1 MGSQMLKTVGFLSFC
16 VLQEG
21 LPLGITRMV
30 KRRYY
35 LMEQA
40 KLANIIGEHRSALP
54 LNVCRPRR
62 ILGGRPTAS

>member
-1 MGSQMLKTVGFLSFC
+1 MCLM
-16 VLQEG
+16 QEG

-40 KLANIIGEHRSALP
+40 KLANIVGKPNLQS
-54 LNVCRPRR
+54 
-62 ILGGRPTAS
+62 